1 MAAPSGQVDALYLE
15 EVARARSMEPAER
28 LLEGPRLFERECRL
42 MADGIRH
49 RHPDLSPDEVLIR
62 IKAML
67 AQARA
72 LEES

>member
-1 MAAPSGQVDALYLE
+1 MTGRVADTDALFRE
-15 EVARARSMEPAER
+15 EVARARAMDPGAR
-28 LLEGPRLFERECRL
+28 LLAGPRLFERACRV
-42 MADGIRH
+42 MADGVRH

>member
-1 MAAPSGQVDALYLE
+1 MDPGA
-15 EVARARSMEPAER
+15 R
-28 LLEGPRLFERECRL
+28 LLAGPRLFERACRV
-42 MADGIRH
+42 MADGVRH